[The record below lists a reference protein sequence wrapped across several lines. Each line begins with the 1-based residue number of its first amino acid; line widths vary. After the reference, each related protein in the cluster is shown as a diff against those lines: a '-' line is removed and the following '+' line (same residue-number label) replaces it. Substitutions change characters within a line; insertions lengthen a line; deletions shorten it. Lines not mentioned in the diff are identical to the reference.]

1 MTEIKFQKDQH
12 AGRSRRRSPFSLHL
26 HAATRSLWPVSLESS
41 SPCVCGTM
49 INARSAMLLHC
60 LIYIHPAT
68 QAVKRTHDSLC
79 SLQKF
84 IDRMNSSVSSSS
96 SLIIMCRHVPRVFK
110 ASGQTTQNQRCVPCA
125 FVWVRAHV
133 CGKGTSSKHVCARA

>member
-26 HAATRSLWPVSLESS
+26 HTATQPLASFFGEQLSLR
-41 SPCVCGTM
+41 TM
-49 INARSAMLLHC
+49 LLQLHC

-84 IDRMNSSVSSSS
+84 IDPMNSSVSSSS

-110 ASGQTTQNQRCVPCA
+110 ASGQTTQPGRIRGVCRVRLCGCVRTCA
-125 FVWVRAHV
+125 
-133 CGKGTSSKHVCARA
+133 GKGRLASTFANVRDRQ

>member
-12 AGRSRRRSPFSLHL
+12 AGRRLRRSPFSLHL
-26 HAATRSLWPVSLESS
+26 HTATRSLWPVSLESR
-41 SPCVCGTM
+41 SPCVCDTM
-49 INARSAMLLHC
+49 INARCLLQC
-60 LIYIHPAT
+60 LIYIHLAT
-68 QAVKRTHDSLC
+68 QAVKCTHDSLC

-84 IDRMNSSVSSSS
+84 IDPMNSSVSSSS
-96 SLIIMCRHVPRVFK
+96 SLIIMCRDVPRVFK

>member
-1 MTEIKFQKDQH
+1 M
-12 AGRSRRRSPFSLHL
+12 
-26 HAATRSLWPVSLESS
+26 S
-41 SPCVCGTM
+41 SP
-49 INARSAMLLHC
+49 ISILSASPHRHTQPLASFFGEQLSLRLRYYDKRTMLLHC

-84 IDRMNSSVSSSS
+84 IDPMNSSVSSSS